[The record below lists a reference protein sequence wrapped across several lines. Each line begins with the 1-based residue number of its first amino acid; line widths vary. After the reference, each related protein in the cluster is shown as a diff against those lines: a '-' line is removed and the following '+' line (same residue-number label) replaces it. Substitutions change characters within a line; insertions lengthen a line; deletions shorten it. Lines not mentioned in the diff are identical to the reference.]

1 MKFLALLI
9 VLSITTPVLADHACV
24 PVVEKKVEEKKV
36 VEKKADE
43 KPAKK
48 KHRKY
53 EGTKI
58 PDSKK

>member
-9 VLSITTPVLADHACV
+9 ALSITSPVFAEHACV
-24 PVVEKKVEEKKV
+24 PDVEKKVEEKK

-48 KHRKY
+48 KHKKY

-58 PDSKK
+58 PEIKK